1 MNPVNEYLGPVFE
14 DIFAPLIRDGYLQF
28 VYGGG
33 DVGEYLTRHE
43 LVRAIHITG
52 SAVVTQKLHNSGH
65 NCVANQVVVLP
76 SDWEGSEKFL
86 AALRQQLAAAASR
99 KAGYPGTAK
108 QLGDELD
115 RAVARLRDG
124 GIGINIWVGAAFL
137 LARAAWG
144 AFPGRSYADVQSGIG
159 VVHNALMFDRPQ
171 KTVVFAPFRP
181 FPRSVAHRELA
192 LFPKPPWF
200 LDNKT
205 SESTVRKLT
214 EFAANPSGRRLP
226 ALLASALRG

>member
-1 MNPVNEYLGPVFE
+1 MDPRGI
-14 DIFAPLIRDGYLQF
+14 DQA
-28 VYGGG
+28 
-33 DVGEYLTRHE
+33 LTRLAQRKTWWAQLPIKDKVQYLRE
-43 LVRAIHITG
+43 VRQLTLQNAERWAEAGAKAKGLARTSPLVGAEEWLAG
-52 SAVVTQKLHNSGH
+52 PYAVVAWITASIQTLQALDSG
-65 NCVANQVVVLP
+65 
-76 SDWEGSEKFL
+76 
-86 AALRQQLAAAASR
+86 
-99 KAGYPGTAK
+99 
-108 QLGDELD
+108 
-115 RAVARLRDG
+115 
-124 GIGINIWVGAAFL
+124 
-137 LARAAWG
+137 
-144 AFPGRSYADVQSGIG
+144 ADVQSGIG